1 MRVALITIPRSGS
14 SFYSRVLAKQY
25 KVKHV
30 GELFVVNNNPSRE
43 LLGKRFKHPKTIDES
58 LRIWSHGDC
67 CAKIFTR
74 DFIHM
79 PKARETLEFYENL
92 VYGTADKIYYLY
104 RRNTLDHLKSM
115 ITADTMS
122 YWAPYEDYKEVNV
135 NTTEQE
141 IRDQLRRI
149 EIDTQRLDDLQNR
162 FPGETVYYEDF
173 ASDKWKYKYTSKFFC
188 NGEELPDNLGLD
200 I

>member
-1 MRVALITIPRSGS
+1 MRIALITIPRSGS
-14 SFYSRVLAKQY
+14 SFYSRRLAKEY
-25 KVKHV
+25 KVGHA
-30 GELFVVNNNPSRE
+30 GELFH
-43 LLGKRFKHPKTIDES
+43 FKALTKQYGYDFPLTINDS
-58 LRIWSHGDC
+58 LRVWGKGNC
-67 CAKIFTR
+67 VAKIFTR

-79 PKARETLEFYENL
+79 PKARESLEFYENL

-104 RRNTLDHLKSM
+104 RKNTLDHLKSM
-115 ITADTMS
+115 ITADNTS
-122 YWAPYEDYKEVNV
+122 YWAPYEDFKEVHV

-149 EIDTQRLDDLQNR
+149 EIDVQRLDGLQNR

>member
-1 MRVALITIPRSGS
+1 MRIALITIPRSGS
-14 SFYSRVLAKQY
+14 SFYSRVLAKQH

-79 PKARETLEFYENL
+79 PKAKLSLLEYEEL
-92 VYGTADKIYYLY
+92 VYGSADKIYYLY
-104 RRNTLDHLKSM
+104 RKNRLEHLKSI
-115 ITADTMS
+115 ITADATS
-122 YWAPYEDYKEVNV
+122 YWAPYKEHKEVYV
-135 NTTEQE
+135 ETSEQM
-141 IRDQLRRI
+141 ISDQLKRI
-149 EIDTQRLDDLQNR
+149 QIDTQRLDELQTR
-162 FPGETVYYEDF
+162 FPGETVYYENF
-173 ASDKWKYKYTSKFFC
+173 ASKEWKYKYTPKFFC
-188 NGEELPDNLGLD
+188 DGEELPHNLGLNL
-200 I
+200 